1 MVVVYKLSRLS
12 YFIASRL
19 IMVKYISLPNVIT
32 SKLLVPELIQND
44 ANAANI
50 ATHGM
55 QILANDNADLIKEFS
70 QIHQNLSCNASEKSA
85 KLILEFINE

>member
-1 MVVVYKLSRLS
+1 
-12 YFIASRL
+12 
-19 IMVKYISLPNVIT
+19 LPNVIT
-32 SKLLVPELIQND
+32 GKFLVPELIQND

-50 ATHGM
+50 AVHGM
-55 QILANDNADLIKEFS
+55 QILANDNADLIKEFG